1 VKRAG
6 RDPRFWACV
15 FLAGFLLHF
24 WGEDLARW
32 LIKTLEVIESVYTT
46 HIYSP
51 MEGLPE
57 RIGRL
62 VEGRS
67 IKKYPTNDLILN
79 IILAILFYFLA
90 FLTLV
95 VIGFG
100 VLLLSLVLS
109 GAKWVVKG
117 SFWGVERFMHVSL
130 TGYLLGLAGLS
141 YLFGRLLYHYFFP
154 WVARRGE
161 PLLAFLISVVFPV
174 NAQKPAAEGLRER
187 REVPRPT
194 FSLKEVAM
202 IPEPGVV
209 RLNQDWLR
217 KEALKML
224 SYLNEPEALQKFF
237 HGLRETYQSR
247 QDQKIIEA
255 YQRRMETMRTY
266 LVSWRDLLRAAKE
279 LAKEETIDR
288 EKTVELAQRE
298 WEVRELELAIEKA
311 EKEARL
317 NQLLGEKKTKEEE
330 WAERIKREKQEQEL
344 KEVKVRGE
352 LKLAARIEKVLK
364 EIETKFLNDLSE
376 EDKEE
381 VMERLRQVAYQLLR
395 EG

>member
-46 HIYSP
+46 YIYPS
-51 MEGLPE
+51 MEGLLKG
-57 RIGRL
+57 IGRSF
-62 VEGRS
+62 EGRS
-67 IKKYPTNDLILN
+67 IKEYPTDDIILN
-79 IILAILFYFLA
+79 IILAILFWVLFFLPFA
-90 FLTLV
+90 C
-95 VIGFG
+95 IGTG
-100 VLLLSLVLS
+100 ILLLFSLVLP
-109 GAKWVVKG
+109 GVKWVVKG
-117 SFWGVERFMHVSL
+117 SLRFMHISL
-130 TGYLLGLAGLS
+130 TAYLLGLAGLS

-161 PLLAFLISVVFPV
+161 PLLAFLMSVVFPV
-174 NAQKPAAEGLRER
+174 NAQKPAAEGLRGR

-194 FSLKEVAM
+194 FSLKEVEM

-255 YQRRMETMRTY
+255 YQRRMEAMRTY

-279 LAKEETIDR
+279 LAREETIDR

-317 NQLLGEKKTKEEE
+317 KQLIGEKKTKEEE
-330 WAERIKREKQEQEL
+330 RAERIKREKQEQEL

-352 LKLAARIEKVLK
+352 LKLAARIEKDLR
-364 EIETKFLNDLSE
+364 EIETKFLKDLSQ

-381 VMERLRQVAYQLLR
+381 VMQRLRQVAYQLLR